1 MRRTILTVAAL
12 AMLTAC
18 ASVRINGGAAP
29 SSPSPSTEIAMR
41 PALVDIL
48 RNQPRTPSNGGSA
61 VIVLNGASDRNLTLC
76 TIVMARFSAATLT
89 EARVGL
95 RRDSS
100 GAVEA
105 LRPVYWPTQQPNA
118 PGATCQQRIAVYDY
132 PRATVIRDK
141 YGLTGPGPYLLVVN
155 TEGARASSIDLNG
168 KSPAEMAALVDVF
181 RDAFAYEKGVW
192 DPAAEAR
199 LRTSIGSRLI
209 SRGFA
214 DTILQAMAFAV
225 APAARAGCAF
235 GDARDT
241 AC

>member
-1 MRRTILTVAAL
+1 MRRTILALAAL
-12 AMLTAC
+12 MTLSAC
-18 ASVRINGGAAP
+18 ASVGGSGSAP
-29 SSPSPSTEIAMR
+29 PAPSTEIAVR

-48 RNQPRTPSNGGSA
+48 RNQPRSPSNGGSA
-61 VIVLNGASDRNLTLC
+61 VIVLNGASDRNVALC
-76 TIVMARFSAATLT
+76 AIVVSRFSTATLA

-105 LRPVYWPTQQPNA
+105 LRPVYWPTLHPNA
-118 PGATCQQRIAVYDY
+118 AGATCQQRVAAYDF

-141 YGLTGPGPYLLVVN
+141 YQLTGPGPYLLVVN

-168 KSPAEMAALVDVF
+168 KSPAEMAALVDIF

-192 DPAAEAR
+192 DPAATAR
-199 LRTSIGSRLI
+199 LRSSIGSRLM